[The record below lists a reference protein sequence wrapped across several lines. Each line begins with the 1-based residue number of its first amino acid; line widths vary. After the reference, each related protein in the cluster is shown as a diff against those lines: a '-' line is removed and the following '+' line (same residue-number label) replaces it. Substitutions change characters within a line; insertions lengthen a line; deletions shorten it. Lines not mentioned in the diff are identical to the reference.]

1 MTSTLDES
9 SHSAGMTSLP
19 QQRTHPAAQPA
30 RPAMPPR
37 WKTAVVIWLAI
48 YPSITFLLWLAGPT
62 IASWALPLRTLAL
75 TAVLVPL
82 MVFLVLPAVQRL
94 LAPWLRPRRP
104 SNVER

>member
-1 MTSTLDES
+1 MTSTVDEN

-19 QQRTHPAAQPA
+19 PQDTHPAAPPA
-30 RPAMPPR
+30 RSATPPR

-94 LAPWLRPRRP
+94 LAPWLRPSRP
-104 SNVER
+104 GSVER